1 MKRSMSWVVLVVG
14 TCSLLGCDMA
24 HYVYVAPEAS
34 ALSMD
39 LAPVMAE
46 EKLHLGRRLG
56 FETWNPQIHRVGQKV
71 RNSGERATELVGVA
85 YLTGFIN
92 SPPIE
97 PQIFFYSADGGRS
110 WAPVVVSLKEL
121 WGEGPG
127 RFGPKQMTMLVLLND
142 PRSGR

>member
-1 MKRSMSWVVLVVG
+1 VKRSMSWVVLVVG
-14 TCSLLGCDMA
+14 TCTLLGCDMA

-34 ALSMD
+34 TLSMG

-56 FETWNPQIHRVGQKV
+56 FETRDYEIYRAGQRMRNP
-71 RNSGERATELVGVA
+71 GECATELVGVA

-127 RFGPKQMTMLVLLND
+127 RFGNMTMLVLLND
-142 PRSGR
+142 PKSGR